1 MGYDSQEMS
10 PAKMKKVLQADP
22 SFQHEMHT
30 VLEHMEKKPSLRAKV
45 FNDLGKMM
53 NAWND

>member
-1 MGYDSQEMS
+1 MQ
-10 PAKMKKVLQADP
+10 
-22 SFQHEMHT
+22 T

-53 NAWND
+53 NVWND